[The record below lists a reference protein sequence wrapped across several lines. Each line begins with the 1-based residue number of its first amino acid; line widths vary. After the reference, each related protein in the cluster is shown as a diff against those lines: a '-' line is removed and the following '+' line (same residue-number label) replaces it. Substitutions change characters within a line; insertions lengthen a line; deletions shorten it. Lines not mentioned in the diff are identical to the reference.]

1 MRNEIPRMP
10 PVQYSSQSVNSSA
23 NTVLKSNVLSEKS
36 AAAEAQMLP
45 NRQTKNLVTQNSE
58 AAALL
63 QGAACILSSFIRVLV
78 FRPPGQRIGLI
89 RCCSLSD
96 MARINYSNADRQEAS
111 RPHQQSRFPFHG
123 FSRSVGSLWR
133 SLFADGSLKRVLSN

>member
-1 MRNEIPRMP
+1 
-10 PVQYSSQSVNSSA
+10 
-23 NTVLKSNVLSEKS
+23 VLKSNVLSEKS

-78 FRPPGQRIGLI
+78 FRPPG
-89 RCCSLSD
+89 
-96 MARINYSNADRQEAS
+96 
-111 RPHQQSRFPFHG
+111 
-123 FSRSVGSLWR
+123 
-133 SLFADGSLKRVLSN
+133 